1 MRHDREEN
9 EVRGTSTA
17 SQEISKPQRGWS
29 LERKEAREPVKASPG
44 LRDDEN
50 GGEAGDSGE
59 ACPRHMNGGG
69 KGQAGKWAQ
78 LCRGGKP
85 EQGSPLPPA
94 ALIRR
99 DSEEKETVG
108 ARGRVSQRTSPSQGR
123 GREQTADSVL

>member
-1 MRHDREEN
+1 ME
-9 EVRGTSTA
+9 
-17 SQEISKPQRGWS
+17 
-29 LERKEAREPVKASPG
+29 ASPG

-78 LCRGGKP
+78 LCGGGKP
-85 EQGSPLPPA
+85 GQGSPLPPA

-108 ARGRVSQRTSPSQGR
+108 ALFQFISTCAL
-123 GREQTADSVL
+123 GREQRKDTLSL